1 MKRAKVSWLEAEEKR
16 EWMALYFQDIER
28 REILAEVK
36 KKYGIEFCE
45 VAAFS
50 FLVAKR
56 GMPLTEEQMR
66 LWEKLASKKLPA
78 TEIYQQIF
86 GGATGAKVFS
96 TGAKV
101 FSKVKE
107 GFRTC
112 QTVKSIN

>member
-1 MKRAKVSWLEAEEKR
+1 MKRAKVRWREAEEKR
-16 EWMALYFQDIER
+16 GWMTLFFQDSER
-28 REILAEVK
+28 QRILTEMK
-36 KKYGIEFCE
+36 EKQGIESCE

-56 GMPLTEEQMR
+56 GIPLTEEQMR

-96 TGAKV
+96 
-101 FSKVKE
+101 KVK
-107 GFRTC
+107 GDFRTC

>member
-1 MKRAKVSWLEAEEKR
+1 MKRAQVRWLEEEEKR
-16 EWMALYFQDIER
+16 GWMSLFFQDSER

-36 KKYGIEFCE
+36 EKHGIESCE

-56 GMPLTEEQMR
+56 GIPLTEEQMR
-66 LWEKLASKKLPA
+66 RWEKLARKKLPA
-78 TEIYQQIF
+78 KEIYQQIF
-86 GGATGAKVFS
+86 DGA

-107 GFRTC
+107 DFRTC
-112 QTVKSIN
+112 QTAKSIN

>member
-1 MKRAKVSWLEAEEKR
+1 MKRTQERWLEAEER
-16 EWMALYFQDIER
+16 RVWMTLFFQDSER
-28 REILAEVK
+28 QEILAEMK
-36 KKYGIEFCE
+36 EKHGIEPLE

-56 GMPLTEEQMR
+56 GRRPLTEEQMR
-66 LWEKLASKKLPA
+66 LWEKLARKKLPA

-86 GGATGAKVFS
+86 GGVA
-96 TGAKV
+96 GAKV

-107 GFRTC
+107 DFRTC